1 MRVDIIYN
9 IVYNCIIAV
18 NGTLAERVRR
28 HSYGYKTSALHLRV
42 VRYNRRIKEYEYV
55 QKLRLRQP
63 ARQQVLRELRRAVA
77 LGRTVFV
84 LRRAVVA
91 RRRVLRQMRHAQ
103 VKALRHVRRGS
114 FARRGFLF

>member
-42 VRYNRRIKEYEYV
+42 VRYNRRIKEYE
-55 QKLRLRQP
+55 
-63 ARQQVLRELRRAVA
+63 
-77 LGRTVFV
+77 
-84 LRRAVVA
+84 
-91 RRRVLRQMRHAQ
+91 
-103 VKALRHVRRGS
+103 
-114 FARRGFLF
+114 